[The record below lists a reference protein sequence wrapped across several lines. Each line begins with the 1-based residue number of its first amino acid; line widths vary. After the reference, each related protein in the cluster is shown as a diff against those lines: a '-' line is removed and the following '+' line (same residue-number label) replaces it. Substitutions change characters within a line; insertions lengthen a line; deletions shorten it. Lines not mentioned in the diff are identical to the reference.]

1 MRSNYPLCSEE
12 LEDKLLEHYARYAH
26 LLGRDDED
34 GFTTYSG
41 FYDIAENSISS
52 MVSDYVLVRNTKV
65 STVPSQYESYTSGT
79 YSVPITY
86 KLDSYILR
94 NNLIRGR

>member
-1 MRSNYPLCSEE
+1 MRSIYPLCSQE
-12 LEDKLLEHYARYAH
+12 LNDLFLEIYARYVH
-26 LLGRDDED
+26 LLGRDDEA

-41 FYDIAENSISS
+41 FYDISEQTINT
-52 MVSDYVLVRNTKV
+52 MVSDYVVLRNNKV
-65 STVPSQYESYTSGT
+65 TIVPSGYTVESSGT
-79 YSVPITY
+79 YRVPITY